1 MTGPT
6 AQGHPDCRQP
16 TFHAAETLPGRCHV
30 LSVSDADPAT
40 SRSNTA
46 DLDMWAV
53 AQSTLESLRSV
64 LYELWVAAMA
74 TGDRE
79 DIARLV
85 EASNALRRAAGALD
99 RESSLT
105 IRGTDQRP
113 IVRPPLLSSS

>member
-16 TFHAAETLPGRCHV
+16 TFQAAETLPGRCHV
-30 LSVSDADPAT
+30 LPVSGAHPAT

-53 AQSTLESLRSV
+53 AQSTLESLRSF
-64 LYELWVAAMA
+64 LYELWVAAMV
-74 TGDRE
+74 DRRPRG
-79 DIARLV
+79 IGRLV

-105 IRGTDQRP
+105 IRGTD
-113 IVRPPLLSSS
+113 